1 MKNSPIKN
9 AKNIKR
15 IINMIKAQQ
24 ELEQKYL
31 IMSDLDGTLLND
43 KGKLDKETI
52 RIVKEVSSYGHLFAI
67 ATGRPKRASIDFYN
81 KLGLKTLMVN
91 FNGSYITDPS
101 NKKFMPINLGFSHK
115 IAIQIFKNKNI
126 HQWIQNVIIENVDGV
141 FVYKRPKDAAQ
152 RKSLYSHFHIEKN
165 DKFKYI
171 SKDWSNINS
180 DIHSILILMKHDKYI
195 DEITY
200 EIKRLSNTL
209 IIRTWSIPSAGTIIE
224 INSIFSSKGMAL
236 KYLSSYYGI
245 PLENCIAFGDGDND
259 SEMLRSA
266 HFGYAMKNGSTTAKL
281 SARFMTENTNDN
293 IGVASE
299 LKKFFSL

>member
-1 MKNSPIKN
+1 MKKTTKKEKTLLN
-9 AKNIKR
+9 NIK
-15 IINMIKAQQ
+15 IAQ

-31 IMSDLDGTLLND
+31 IMSDLDGTLLNN

-52 RIVKEVSSYGHLFAI
+52 DVVKEICSKGNLFAI
-67 ATGRPKRASIDFYN
+67 ATGRPRRASINFY
-81 KLGLKTLMVN
+81 KQLGLKTLMVN

-101 NKKFMPINLGFSHK
+101 NDKFMPINLGFNYH
-115 IAIQIFKNKNI
+115 IAIQIFKNKLI
-126 HQWIQNVIIENVDGV
+126 HQWIQNVIIENIDGV
-141 FVYKRPKDAAQ
+141 FIYKKPKDPAQ
-152 RKSLYSHFHIEKN
+152 KKSLYSHFHIEKN

-180 DIHSILILMKHDKYI
+180 DIHSILILMKDEKYI

-209 IIRTWSIPSAGTIIE
+209 IVRTWSIPSAGTIIE

-245 PLENCIAFGDGDND
+245 PLENCFAFGDGDND
-259 SEMLRSA
+259 SEMLRTA
-266 HFGYAMKNGSTTAKL
+266 HYGHAMKNGTMTAKL
-281 SARFMTENTNDN
+281 SARFMTENTNN
-293 IGVASE
+293 EKGVALE
-299 LKKFFSL
+299 LKKFFKVC